1 MIDNV
6 TAYERDPQALQTR
19 AALIMAAMRR
29 SIVTYGELGKAIG
42 MDGVDLRNQMRHIL
56 DDVSDRC
63 IAAGEPSLAA
73 LVVNAKTGEPGRG
86 WQDGDVAWHT
96 DVQRVFHRWSNQKST

>member
-1 MIDNV
+1 VGV
-6 TAYERDPQALQTR
+6 TDQ
-19 AALIMAAMRR
+19 
-29 SIVTYGELGKAIG
+29 GGHD
-42 MDGVDLRNQMRHIL
+42 DGGGQDVQRH
-56 DDVSDRC
+56 DMSDRC

-96 DVQRVFHRWSNQKST
+96 EVQRVFRRWSG